1 MRRLLFLFVAFI
13 LAAASSAQDL
23 IRYYPPAGL
32 STMTGTATAT
42 TTTVPILLP
51 DGTAAAP
58 SLAFSTDTTLGWYKC
73 AANNV
78 CLAIVGTEFFRFNA
92 AGQIV
97 VGVGQTTAAIALSD
111 VTLLRDGGAHQL
123 GLRSTTNAQTFRV
136 YNSWT
141 TAGSNYGRFAINATA
156 TGTDLVGEG
165 AGATIATGAFRSL
178 QGSVRKALT
187 DAAAAVSFVR
197 IAVPTN
203 GYIGGKVIATA
214 NSTDGTN
221 RLTTTSEWYFAGAD
235 TGGTVTCGAP
245 SAVGTPATA
254 YRRANTLVC
263 TMTSVTSTTNCD
275 LQITCTDN
283 LAGDQTPIFE
293 WRLDMPSPATVTPQ

>member
-1 MRRLLFLFVAFI
+1 MRKASLIACALLLWGGM
-13 LAAASSAQDL
+13 LSAQSSDY
-23 IRYYPPAGL
+23 IRFYPPAGIFTASGSQFFASGIGL
-32 STMTGTATAT
+32 GNTVADPYANLYGDAANTLALRNSTSAQIFYIYHTYTNTTNYERGRLKWNANVLEIGTTDEDAGGTGTARTTAIVSGATGLLKQGVT
-42 TTTVPILLP
+42 TIANWDTLGFYP
-51 DGTAAAP
+51 GA
-58 SLAFSTDTTLGWYKC
+58 TDTYSSGYSTLPWTHGY
-73 AANNV
+73 
-78 CLAIVGTEFFRFNA
+78 F
-92 AGQIV
+92 
-97 VGVGQTTAAIALSD
+97 S
-111 VTLLRDGGAHQL
+111 
-123 GLRSTTNAQTFRV
+123 RS
-136 YNSWT
+136 
-141 TAGSNYGRFAINATA
+141 I
-156 TGTDLVGEG
+156 
-165 AGATIATGAFRSL
+165 
-178 QGSVRKALT
+178 QGSKSKTLT

-197 IAVPTN
+197 IAVATN

-283 LAGDQTPIFE
+283 LAGDQTPVFE
-293 WRLDMPSPATVTPQ
+293 WRLDMPSTATVTPQ